1 MAEYRL
7 KYKIAVDLQLFAQE
21 KTERATPRKR
31 QKARSRGQVA
41 KSMEI
46 PGAFILLFTFVFL
59 VFAGGYF
66 EDRMYR
72 LFTVSFNEYMLWE
85 LSADNVA
92 VIFSNLIYRGF
103 ILLLP
108 IMAISVI
115 VAVLANYLQ
124 FGLLFTAYPLK
135 PQISKLN
142 PVHGAKRL
150 FSLRSVVELLKSVLK
165 LMIVGT
171 VVYWTL
177 FGEKESLPGLWN
189 LPVES
194 IFRYTASLTL
204 ELGVKVGLLLIVLA
218 LLDYMYQRYQHEK
231 SLRMS
236 KQDIKDEH
244 KNVEGDP
251 LVKSRI
257 RERQRRFALQRMMQE
272 VPKADVVITNPTHY
286 AVALRYDASE
296 MEAPKVVAK
305 GQDYIALKIKEIA
318 AEHGVVTMENKP
330 LARALYERV
339 EIGETVPADL
349 FQAVAEVLAYVYR
362 IKRKA

>member
-108 IMAISVI
+108 IMAIRPVFSSIMSVNLSMR
-115 VAVLANYLQ
+115 VAV
-124 FGLLFTAYPLK
+124 
-135 PQISKLN
+135 
-142 PVHGAKRL
+142 
-150 FSLRSVVELLKSVLK
+150 
-165 LMIVGT
+165 VGPAGPT
-171 VVYWTL
+171 T
-177 FGEKESLPGLWN
+177 S
-189 LPVES
+189 
-194 IFRYTASLTL
+194 
-204 ELGVKVGLLLIVLA
+204 
-218 LLDYMYQRYQHEK
+218 
-231 SLRMS
+231 
-236 KQDIKDEH
+236 
-244 KNVEGDP
+244 
-251 LVKSRI
+251 SR
-257 RERQRRFALQRMMQE
+257 
-272 VPKADVVITNPTHY
+272 TGSTGPT
-286 AVALRYDASE
+286 
-296 MEAPKVVAK
+296 
-305 GQDYIALKIKEIA
+305 
-318 AEHGVVTMENKP
+318 
-330 LARALYERV
+330 
-339 EIGETVPADL
+339 
-349 FQAVAEVLAYVYR
+349 
-362 IKRKA
+362 